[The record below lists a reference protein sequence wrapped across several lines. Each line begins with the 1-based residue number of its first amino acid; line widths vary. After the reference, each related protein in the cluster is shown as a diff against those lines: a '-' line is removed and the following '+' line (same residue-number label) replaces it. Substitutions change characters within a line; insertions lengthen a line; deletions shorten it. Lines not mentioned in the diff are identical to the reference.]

1 MGKKEKLHRKKVLAR
16 NEKIKAEKKKLQK
29 VYSDYM
35 TSMMEKMKED
45 DLKVDLKG
53 QELNFEVVEDRV
65 VENSFQFKPNPS
77 ESSKITS
84 EFEAPQVEESSN
96 TDELEKVSG
105 DND

>member
-16 NEKIKAEKKKLQK
+16 NEKIKAEKKKL
-29 VYSDYM
+29 
-35 TSMMEKMKED
+35 
-45 DLKVDLKG
+45 LKVDLKG

>member
-1 MGKKEKLHRKKVLAR
+1 M
-16 NEKIKAEKKKLQK
+16 KKKLQK

-77 ESSKITS
+77 DVSVTS
-84 EFEAPQVEESSN
+84 VFFYLILTGPLKRV
-96 TDELEKVSG
+96 VSQLKMAC
-105 DND
+105 NCSYLLKY